1 MSLIVDVIHI
11 FNHHS
16 AYTDDGLDFHCIELF
31 WGTGEYGGR
40 DCEKGSGRVR
50 GGEGGYIESQ

>member
-50 GGEGGYIESQ
+50 GGGRLY